1 MNTMNDELI
10 KSLGLEA
17 LPPEEKAMVLGK
29 FADTLLQA
37 VIVRGLQLL
46 PEDKKDLLDEEIKK
60 SPENAQ
66 DVLMDFFTANIP
78 DFQAVIDQEVKR
90 LKDRI
95 ADVVGDS
102 KA

>member
-1 MNTMNDELI
+1 MNEELI

-17 LPPEEKAMVLGK
+17 LSPEEKAVVMGK

-37 VIVRGLQLL
+37 VIVRGLELL
-46 PEDKKDLLDEEIKK
+46 PEDKKDALDEAIKE

-78 DFQAVIDQEVKR
+78 DFQSVIDGEVKR
-90 LKDRI
+90 VKDRI
-95 ADVVGDS
+95 ADVMAGS
-102 KA
+102 K